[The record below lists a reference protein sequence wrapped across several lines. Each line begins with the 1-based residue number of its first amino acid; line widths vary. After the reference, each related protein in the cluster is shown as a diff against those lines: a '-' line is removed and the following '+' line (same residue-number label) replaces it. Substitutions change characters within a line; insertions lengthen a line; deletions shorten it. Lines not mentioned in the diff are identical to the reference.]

1 MRHLDILF
9 GIFYLGFFSMGLQ
22 LVGSRL
28 LAPHFGSS
36 LIVWAFLI
44 STFLAAFSVGSL
56 FGGWLSGLLPRK
68 RNVGVWAIA
77 GLQITSLIFTA
88 FYGRAFLRVVEA
100 NFESIALGLVISC
113 PALFF
118 LPIMMLSAFAPL
130 STEVLARRGLS
141 AGLASGLI
149 YGLSTVGNIAGVM
162 GTAFLLIPNF
172 PISRLLIAWVFL
184 VAPSLLYLA
193 RKLLFV
199 KPGSAI

>member
-1 MRHLDILF
+1 
-9 GIFYLGFFSMGLQ
+9 MGLQ

-44 STFLAAFSVGSL
+44 STFLAAFSVGAL
-56 FGGWLSGLLPRK
+56 LGGWISGLLLRPR
-68 RNVGVWAIA
+68 RIGVWSIT
-77 GLQITSLIFTA
+77 GFQVTSLVFTA
-88 FYGRAFLRVVEA
+88 FLGRAFLRLIES
-100 NFESIALGLVISC
+100 NFESLVVGLVISC

-118 LPIMMLSAFAPL
+118 VPIMMLSAFAPL

-141 AGLASGLI
+141 AGLASGLV

-172 PISRLLIAWVFL
+172 RISRLLIAWVFL
-184 VAPSLLYLA
+184 IAPVLVYLA
-193 RKLLFV
+193 KKIL
-199 KPGSAI
+199 SSNESH